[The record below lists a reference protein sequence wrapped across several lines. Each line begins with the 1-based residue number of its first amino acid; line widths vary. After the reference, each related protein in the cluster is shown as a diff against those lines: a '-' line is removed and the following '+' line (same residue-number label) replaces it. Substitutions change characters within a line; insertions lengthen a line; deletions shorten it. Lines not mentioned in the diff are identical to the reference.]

1 MRPIRSDLPRLKRA
15 LFYTLVFSLAAH
27 AYMYFTFAPSHDGL
41 GIVSSSGEGFH
52 QLALGRFMEAPY
64 WFIRGRLA
72 VPWLVGILSMLYLSG
87 GCYFIMAALGI
98 ERRSSAVVL
107 CGILSTNLAVT
118 ASNATYL
125 LWADS
130 YMLAMLLA
138 CAGVWL
144 WERLPR
150 WGALAAVPCFVCC
163 MGFYQ
168 AYIDVAIGLALLLLM
183 RRALDGEP
191 FSALWKRALRYG
203 LSLLAGAALYYAAVK
218 LSLALTGVAMAAGYN
233 GLTNLL
239 DSDLPTL
246 LRLVPRAY
254 RDFFR
259 FFADDHSYNPLP
271 VRLCAAALGPLGLWR
286 WIAVVRARHIRGP
299 ELAALALCAAL
310 LPLGL
315 NFVCVLSGGMVH
327 HLMIY
332 GYFLIYIAVLLP
344 FDRED
349 YPPGGPSAFLSGRRR
364 AFCAAISCCSTS
376 YSPTAPISKS
386 SCSMNHP
393 ASTPS
398 PSWSR

>member
-203 LSLLAGAALYYAAVK
+203 LSLLAGAILYYALVK
-218 LSLALTGVAMAAGYN
+218 LSLALTGTAMSTEYN

-239 DSDLPTL
+239 DSDLRSL
-246 LRLVPRAY
+246 IRLVPLAY
-254 RDFFR
+254 FN
-259 FFADDHSYNPLP
+259 FAAYLLSPLRSYNTP
-271 VRLCAAALGPLGLWR
+271 VIILCRCVLGLLGLWR
-286 WIAVVRARHIRGP
+286 WIAVVRARHVLGA
-299 ELAALALCAAL
+299 ELAMLALCAAL

-327 HLMIY
+327 ELMVY
-332 GYFLIYIAVLLP
+332 SYFLVYAALLLA
-344 FDRED
+344 FDSEL
-349 YPPGGPSAFLSGRRR
+349 PPRGPAAFLSVLRRS
-364 AFCAAISCCSTS
+364 FCAVISSCSTLS
-376 YSPTAPISKS
+376 LPTAPISKS
-386 SCSMNHP
+386 S
-393 ASTPS
+393 
-398 PSWSR
+398 